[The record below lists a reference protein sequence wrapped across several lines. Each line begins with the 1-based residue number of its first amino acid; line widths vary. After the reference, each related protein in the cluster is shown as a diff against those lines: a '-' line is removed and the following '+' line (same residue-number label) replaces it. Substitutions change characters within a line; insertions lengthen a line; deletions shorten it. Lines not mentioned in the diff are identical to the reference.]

1 MKAVIHGQTGMTFNH
16 SKDVTPDA
24 AHMRDCSADINKSQK
39 KMTAWCLGAEEA
51 PPTVNVWKSGI
62 SKVP

>member
-24 AHMRDCSADINKSQK
+24 AHMRDCPANINKSQK
-39 KMTAWCLGAEEA
+39 KMTAWCLGEEA
-51 PPTVNVWKSGI
+51 PPTVNV
-62 SKVP
+62 